1 MKPIRTIGL
10 LAAIAAGL
18 LSVEAGRAEDK
29 PIVIGFAT
37 AMTGWIAPY
46 DNGVKAAEMAIDEI
60 NAKGGLLGRKLVS
73 VYSDTK
79 SDRAQ
84 GAKAGL
90 DVIQKGA
97 DLVVVTCDY
106 DMGAPAGLE
115 AARAG
120 KVAWSLCAEDAKF
133 GVQGVGPLAFTAA
146 EAAQLQGASLAEWAY
161 KNKGIKNPY
170 VLLDTSV
177 EYNKSV
183 CFGFDVAWKAL
194 TGAEPKGRD
203 TFKNADPSVASQ
215 VTRIKGA
222 TPVADAVVLCSYA
235 PGGASATRQ
244 LRAAG
249 ISAPIL
255 AATAMD
261 GNFWLDAVPNLSDF
275 YYPVLGSVYGDDPD
289 PAINDFLKKYQAK
302 YNAAPAESH
311 TLAGYAL
318 MQLYAAAVTKA
329 NSTDA
334 KAVTA
339 AAETFKD
346 QPTLLGPYS
355 FSPELHIQTKYR
367 FTIMSVENGKHKSVE
382 NWTSQTPM
390 TTNVLFRKAD

>member
-1 MKPIRTIGL
+1 MKPIQRTGL
-10 LAAIAAGL
+10 LAAIAA
-18 LSVEAGRAEDK
+18 SVLVAGAARADDK

-37 AMTGWIAPY
+37 AATGWVAPY
-46 DNGVKAAEMAIDEI
+46 DNGVKGAEIAIEEI

-84 GAKAGL
+84 GAKAGV

-115 AARAG
+115 AQHAG
-120 KVAWSLCAEDAKF
+120 KISWSLCAEDAKY
-133 GVQGVGPLAFTAA
+133 GVQGVGNLAFTAA
-146 EAAQLQGASLAEWAY
+146 EAAQLQGAALAEWAY
-161 KNKGIKNPY
+161 KNKGVKNPY

-183 CFGFDVAWKAL
+183 CFGFDTAWKAL

-215 VTRIKGA
+215 ITRIKA
-222 TPVADAVVLCSYA
+222 ETPAADAVVLCSYA

-244 LRAAG
+244 LRASG
-249 ISAPIL
+249 VSAPIL

-261 GNFWLDAVPNLSDF
+261 GNYWLDAVPNLSNF

-289 PAINDFLKKYQAK
+289 PAINAFLKKYEAK
-302 YNAAPAESH
+302 YKSDPAESH

-318 MQLYAAAVTKA
+318 IQLYAAAVEKA
-329 NSTDA
+329 GSTDP
-334 KAVTA
+334 KLVTA

-355 FSPELHIQTKYR
+355 FTPELHIQTKFRY
-367 FTIMSVENGKHKSVE
+367 TMMSVENGKHKSLE
-382 NWTSQTPM
+382 KWTSTTPM
-390 TTNVLFRKAD
+390 TMGMLFRKAE

>member
-1 MKPIRTIGL
+1 MWPVPNPTLLEKHPLLVHLESSQLARIAQAGEVESYNPNEQIVVEGEEEVGSGSLGEFLRTHKKM
-10 LAAIAAGL
+10 LAA
-18 LSVEAGRAEDK
+18 D
-29 PIVIGFAT
+29 
-37 AMTGWIAPY
+37 
-46 DNGVKAAEMAIDEI
+46 AI
-60 NAKGGLLGRKLVS
+60 
-73 VYSDTK
+73 
-79 SDRAQ
+79 
-84 GAKAGL
+84 
-90 DVIQKGA
+90 
-97 DLVVVTCDY
+97 
-106 DMGAPAGLE
+106 
-115 AARAG
+115 
-120 KVAWSLCAEDAKF
+120 
-133 GVQGVGPLAFTAA
+133 
-146 EAAQLQGASLAEWAY
+146 
-161 KNKGIKNPY
+161 
-170 VLLDTSV
+170 
-177 EYNKSV
+177 
-183 CFGFDVAWKAL
+183 
-194 TGAEPKGRD
+194 
-203 TFKNADPSVASQ
+203 
-215 VTRIKGA
+215 
-222 TPVADAVVLCSYA
+222 VLCSYA

-302 YNAAPAESH
+302 YDAAPAESH

-329 NSTDA
+329 NSVDA

-339 AAETFKD
+339 AAESFKD

-382 NWTSQTPM
+382 TWTSQTPM